1 MCLPVAVHSIEDF
14 SSSLCLLTD
23 EDKTVGTVSL
33 LAYSSESNFQRLLY
47 HNTLTDPLSEKATVQ
62 SILAHYSKQAGYV
75 SAVTVVFS
83 VHLQSVLNS

>member
-23 EDKTVGTVSL
+23 EVGTVSL

>member
-23 EDKTVGTVSL
+23 EVGAVSL
-33 LAYSSESNFQRLLY
+33 LAYSSESNFRRLLY

-62 SILAHYSKQAGYV
+62 SILAHYIKQAGYV

>member
-1 MCLPVAVHSIEDF
+1 MCLPVPVHSIEGF

-23 EDKTVGTVSL
+23 EDKIVGTVSL

-75 SAVTVVFS
+75 GAVTVVFS